1 MGNSCG
7 GRCLSGSLLLSRNED
22 DIRRHYRIGRVLG
35 SGSFGQVREC
45 TRRETGEVFAVKI
58 IERKMTA
65 KEQMA
70 PGRPSNEAMIKSEV
84 NILKDLD
91 HPNVV
96 KYVDFFED
104 RHFFYAVLELCDG
117 GELFHEIV
125 KRRHVTE
132 QDASNF
138 CKQMVGALAYL
149 HERGIVHRDVKAEN
163 FLFKSKSPDSLIKL
177 IDFGMSAKIPPCGYL
192 TDLCGSPHYISP
204 ELISKHYGT
213 GVDMWAFG
221 VMIYLMLFGRYPFEG
236 AKPGHIAREVQ
247 HKQLD
252 WTSKECMHLTESCV
266 DFLSRLLDRN
276 YRTRLTAAQ
285 ALQHPWISTC
295 TPLKE
300 LSIIN
305 PENLELA
312 RRLNSGKGKA
322 LDAESLSPTANSRST
337 LSNFSSADSFVQ
349 MSARSQRFLARDQSM
364 RSPLLRVQV
373 GAPHQPASSGNEEI
387 RTPAA
392 DGFREV
398 CGGRM
403 NAV

>member
-312 RRLNSGKGKA
+312 RRLSVDSEHTGGHRVAARVNSKMAIAEKEFRKGK
-322 LDAESLSPTANSRST
+322 ST
-337 LSNFSSADSFVQ
+337 GRRISVTDSQQSFHSK
-349 MSARSQRFLARDQSM
+349 SARSQRFLAR
-364 RSPLLRVQV
+364 
-373 GAPHQPASSGNEEI
+373 GEE
-387 RTPAA
+387 
-392 DGFREV
+392 
-398 CGGRM
+398 
-403 NAV
+403 